1 MGFFKNINANL
12 DFEVL
17 ENYIKNK
24 EWKINDSSQDFIS
37 EYSEYRNC
45 AKSSFGSFGSFDSFD
60 IIYDFP
66 WSFQLVNGI
75 YVIDSCICYE
85 GAIYREVRALEDTG
99 VLFRAMID
107 KKPIRIIAGVTHVNN
122 RKIDIKLIFDINN
135 GDRKIIA
142 YETQRKM
149 KKSES
154 IEATYNPNY
163 NFERNYTLQQQKLA
177 KRYSYNSQQRF
188 KR

>member
-1 MGFFKNINANL
+1 MGFFKNINAKV
-12 DFEVL
+12 DFDAL

-24 EWKINDSSQDFIS
+24 EWKINDSSQGSIS
-37 EYSEYRNC
+37 EYFEYYNC
-45 AKSSFGSFGSFDSFD
+45 AKSSFDSFD

-66 WSFQLVNGI
+66 WSFKLVNGI
-75 YVIDSCICYE
+75 YVIDSYICYE
-85 GAIYREVRALEDTG
+85 GAIYREVCALKDTG
-99 VLFRAMID
+99 VLFQAMVD
-107 KKPIRIIAGVTHVNN
+107 KKPIRIIVGAAHVNN